1 MVILTDVQTNGTY
14 LKGSLAYEKKVTE
27 ITIISEPV
35 QVDTDFGK
43 KVECAATIPNE
54 ETEYTWSM
62 GNGIVKVLIDAF
74 GTDTTTWIGKTIP
87 IETPKSQKYNKRY
100 IQVNAEELEV
110 QLEK

>member
-1 MVILTDVQTNGTY
+1 MYKPNGTY
-14 LKGSLAYEKKVTE
+14 LKGSIAYEKKVTE

-62 GNGIVKVLIDAF
+62 GNGIVKVLIDA
-74 GTDTTTWIGKTIP
+74 GTYNNLDRKNTN
-87 IETPKSQKYNKRY
+87 ETPKSQN
-100 IQVNAEELEV
+100 IINGIVNADRSTT
-110 QLEK
+110 KK